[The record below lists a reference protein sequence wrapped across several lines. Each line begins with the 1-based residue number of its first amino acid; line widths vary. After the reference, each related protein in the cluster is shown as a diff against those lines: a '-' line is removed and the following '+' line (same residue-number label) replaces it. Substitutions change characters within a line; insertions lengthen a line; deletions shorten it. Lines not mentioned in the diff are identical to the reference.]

1 MKVQIEVFYNKK
13 DVESLVMENHIK
25 LYGEAPK
32 GMMWQTM
39 RDYSWEYSIKAVEI
53 EKPEEKQETTQKAE
67 AV

>member
-32 GMMWQTM
+32 GMMWVPM
-39 RDYSWEYSIKAVEI
+39 NDYSWEYSIKAVDLP
-53 EKPEEKQETTQKAE
+53 KQEEKQETTQKAE
-67 AV
+67 V